1 MKALQTVKLVELTVV
16 LAIETYE
23 EAQLPMVSAMDFVNF
38 DVDVN
43 VIGWHERDLEVRYT
57 DQEDK

>member
-23 EAQLPMVSAMDFVNF
+23 EAQLPLVSAMDFVNF
-38 DVDVN
+38 GVDVN